1 MIFQSSER
9 DSTFDFD
16 HFDLVSTCLYIILRF
31 FFNLPLA
38 ALEKSVQ
45 DLATCARVNTGAD
58 RGH

>member
-9 DSTFDFD
+9 DSAFDFD
-16 HFDLVSTCLYIILRF
+16 HFDLVSCLYIILRF

-45 DLATCARVNTGAD
+45 DLATCARVNTGAG